1 MSRHTRL
8 AALLVAALTLVAGAC
23 TTPAPAPGATY
34 KEGRCAGTEGVTV
47 VVDLD
52 PLDSAV
58 IVRCALG
65 EQQSGFSVLDDARIV
80 HDPGPLAGT
89 VCQIEGLPTQGFP
102 FCWTTGGFWS
112 YWKAPSAGSPWAYSD
127 FGAGSGPAPAAGSV
141 EGWRFAPFS
150 AGDAQPPRVATFGPI
165 VP

>member
-1 MSRHTRL
+1 MHRRTRL
-8 AALLVAALTLVAGAC
+8 AAIMAAALVLVAAAC
-23 TTPAPAPGATY
+23 TTPPPPTGATY
-34 KEGRCAGTEGVTV
+34 KNGRCAGTEGVTV

-52 PLDSAV
+52 PLDDEV

-65 EQQSGFSVLDDARIV
+65 AQQSGFSVLDDADID
-80 HDPGPLAGT
+80 HDPGNFPGT
-89 VCQIEGLPTQGFP
+89 VCQIEGLPTQGHP

-112 YWKAPSAGSPWAYSD
+112 YWKAPAAGSPWAYSE
-127 FGAGSGPAPAAGSV
+127 FGAGSGPAPAPGSV

-150 AGDAQPPRVATFGPI
+150 AGDAQPPRVGTFGPI